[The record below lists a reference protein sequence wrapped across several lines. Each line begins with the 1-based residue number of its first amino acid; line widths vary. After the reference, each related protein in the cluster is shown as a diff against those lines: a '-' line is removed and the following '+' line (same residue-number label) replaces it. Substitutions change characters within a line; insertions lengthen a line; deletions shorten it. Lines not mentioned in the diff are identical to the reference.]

1 MLVTLLADFFRV
13 VEPEDVVFAKD
24 YPKAG
29 SKCVRLG
36 WGANLAVQE
45 LREVQLKS
53 TMPWLVAH
61 RLATWRD
68 GECDYAVLIVKEAM
82 LL

>member
-1 MLVTLLADFFRV
+1 M
-13 VEPEDVVFAKD
+13 FAKD

-36 WGANLAVQE
+36 WGANFAIQE

-53 TMPWLVAH
+53 TMAWLVAH

-68 GECDYAVLIVKEAM
+68 RECDYAVLIVKEAM
-82 LL
+82 LLQDALAAKSNSS